1 MKISRIVFPGYVK
14 NNEKAIDMLG
24 GSKEIFEQCN
34 SADPHLKISFRP
46 NDPLAHM
53 IESTSKIDPC
63 VIIRIK
69 VVRQFK
75 IEDGKKKIISQ
86 ELIPEFV
93 GTTSQSIQ
101 FGKPSDFQFLPS
113 LSTTLNEPTVQN
125 PPPQNFLY
133 LPPPVFIH
141 NYNYDAYYIQR
152 RIFSSKQ
159 HESVKLWKKDE
170 CSWIINQN
178 DLYSLDNG
186 PKQPPIASDVIKE
199 LVEIFEDMF
208 KDRPIW
214 TTLAIY
220 DYLNENY
227 KDRKDI
233 LEMNQQ
239 NPQIF
244 HCLAIVAYHIRN
256 GPFQMC
262 WVRYG
267 INPILAPNFALHQS
281 VLLALREW
289 QYADDIIQSTRK
301 ATRLISQ
308 KISSLPIG
316 ISKINAVPE
325 RLLYA
330 FQLIDVDDNE
340 FIRKLLNEIQE
351 EFSPT
356 TGWYSSEVIDTI
368 RKFELLKLQRMILD
382 KKHTPPSIIMADITS
397 ADQIQKELDVYKPKT
412 TGIDSFDK
420 ELKLQAQSIL
430 DISESADEE
439 SLSEL
444 YEYFMSKSCSN
455 MFDRMLSNY

>member
-1 MKISRIVFPGYVK
+1 MNISRIVFPGYVK
-14 NNEKAIDMLG
+14 NNEKAIEMLG
-24 GSKEIFEQCN
+24 GSKEIFEQCSTEN
-34 SADPHLKISFRP
+34 PRLKISFRP

-63 VIIRIK
+63 VIIRIR
-69 VVRQFK
+69 VVRQFT
-75 IEDGKKKIISQ
+75 IENGKKKIISQ
-86 ELIPEFV
+86 QLIPEFV
-93 GTTSQSIQ
+93 GATSQSII

-113 LSTTLNEPTVQN
+113 LSTTLNEPTVQD
-125 PPPQNFLY
+125 PPEQNFLY

-159 HESVKLWKKDE
+159 QESVKLWKKDE

-178 DLYSLDNG
+178 DLYSLENG
-186 PKQPPIASDVIKE
+186 PKPPPIASDVVKE
-199 LVEIFEDMF
+199 LVEIFEEMF
-208 KDRPIW
+208 EERPIW
-214 TTLAIY
+214 TTLAIF
-220 DYLNENY
+220 DHLNEARIN
-227 KDRKDI
+227 KGNI

-244 HCLAIVAYHIRN
+244 HCLAVVAYHIKN

-267 INPILAPNFALHQS
+267 INPILTPNYALHQS

-289 QYADDIIQSTRK
+289 QYADEIIQSTRK
-301 ATRLISQ
+301 ANRLISQ

-330 FQLIDVDDNE
+330 FQLIDVDNNK
-340 FIRKLLNEIQE
+340 FIRQLLDEKQE
-351 EFSPT
+351 TFSST
-356 TGWYSSEVIDTI
+356 TGWYSSSVIETI

-382 KKHTPPSIIMADITS
+382 KGKTNPLIIMENITS
-397 ADQIQKELDVYKPKT
+397 VEQIQKELDVYKTKT
-412 TGIDSFDK
+412 TAIEFDSEFIHQTESILGTTDTSSSEPISELTKIITFNSCSLSFDRNH
-420 ELKLQAQSIL
+420 Q
-430 DISESADEE
+430 
-439 SLSEL
+439 
-444 YEYFMSKSCSN
+444 Y
-455 MFDRMLSNY
+455 

>member
-14 NNEKAIDMLG
+14 NNEKAVEMLG
-24 GSKEIFEQCN
+24 GSKEIYEQC
-34 SADPHLKISFRP
+34 SAESPHLKISFRP
-46 NDPLAHM
+46 NDPLAHT

-86 ELIPEFV
+86 QLVPEYL
-93 GTTSQSIQ
+93 GSTSQSIL

-178 DLYSLDNG
+178 DLYSLENG
-186 PKQPPIASDVIKE
+186 PKPPPIASDVVKE
-199 LVEIFEDMF
+199 LVEIFEELF
-208 KDRPIW
+208 KERPIW
-214 TTLAIY
+214 TTLAIF

-227 KDRKDI
+227 KDKISI

-244 HCLAIVAYHIRN
+244 HCLAVVAYHIRN

-262 WVRYG
+262 WIRYG
-267 INPILAPNFALHQS
+267 INPILTPNFALYQS

-289 QYADDIIQSTRK
+289 PYADDIIQSTRK

-330 FQLIDVDDNE
+330 FQLFDVNGD
-340 FIRKLLNEIQE
+340 RYVKQLLDEVQD
-351 EFSPT
+351 EFSST
-356 TGWYSSEVIDTI
+356 TGWYSSDVIDKI

-382 KKHTPPSIIMADITS
+382 KKNTPPSIIMADVNS
-397 ADQIQKELDVYKPKT
+397 DEQVQKELDVNKT
-412 TGIDSFDK
+412 KGSESFDK
-420 ELKLQAQSIL
+420 ELYLQTQSIL
-430 DISESADEE
+430 DISESADKE
-439 SLSEL
+439 SLSDL
-444 YEYFMSKSCSN
+444 KEYYLSKSCSKS
-455 MFDRMLSNY
+455 FDRILNGY

>member
-14 NNEKAIDMLG
+14 NNEKAVEMLG
-24 GSKEIFEQCN
+24 GSKEIYEQC
-34 SADPHLKISFRP
+34 SAETPHLKISFRP
-46 NDPLAHM
+46 NDPLAHT

-86 ELIPEFV
+86 QLVPEYI
-93 GTTSQSIQ
+93 GSTSQSIL

-178 DLYSLDNG
+178 DLYSLENG
-186 PKQPPIASDVIKE
+186 PKPPPIASDVVKE
-199 LVEIFEDMF
+199 LVEIFEELF
-208 KDRPIW
+208 KERPIW
-214 TTLAIY
+214 TTLAIF
-220 DYLNENY
+220 DYLNENH
-227 KDRKDI
+227 KDKISI

-244 HCLAIVAYHIRN
+244 HCLAVVAYHIRN

-262 WVRYG
+262 WIRYG
-267 INPILAPNFALHQS
+267 INPILTPNFALFQS

-289 QYADDIIQSTRK
+289 PYADDIIQSTRK

-330 FQLIDVDDNE
+330 FQLFDVNSD
-340 FIRKLLNEIQE
+340 RYVKQLLNEVQD
-351 EFSPT
+351 EFSST
-356 TGWYSSEVIDTI
+356 TGWYSSDVIDKI

-382 KKHTPPSIIMADITS
+382 KKNTPPSIIMADVNS
-397 ADQIQKELDVYKPKT
+397 DEQVQKELDVNKT
-412 TGIDSFDK
+412 KGSESFDK
-420 ELKLQAQSIL
+420 ELYLQAQSIL
-430 DISESADEE
+430 DISESADKE
-439 SLSEL
+439 SIFEL
-444 YEYFMSKSCSN
+444 NDYRRSKSCSIL
-455 MFDRMLSNY
+455 FDRIQNGY